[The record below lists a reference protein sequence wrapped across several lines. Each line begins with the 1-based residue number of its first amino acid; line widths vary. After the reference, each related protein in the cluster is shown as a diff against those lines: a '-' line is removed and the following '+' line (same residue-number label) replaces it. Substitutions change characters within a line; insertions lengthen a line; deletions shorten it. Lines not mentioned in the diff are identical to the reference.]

1 MQSNSRK
8 SQPTICRLFSCCEI
22 RCHNPSYGFLKSLAY
37 DQRVKHRFD
46 YTHRLTHNL
55 YEAGE
60 DVMMVK
66 KIGLSKDDVIKAKEK
81 YGENVF
87 SKPKERSAWR
97 DVLHVLKEPLM
108 LILIIAGGL
117 SFLVGE
123 YQDGIGIFIAVLL
136 GILIGRLTEGRS
148 KKASEELSKSLD
160 DIMVKVVRDGIKQQ
174 VLKKDLV
181 PGDIVHLETGDMIPA
196 DGVVLESQKLAARE
210 DMLTGESDQ
219 VDKKPSAIVY
229 GGTLVGDGNGVM
241 QVTAIGDATEMGC
254 IASDLDQEEA
264 MTPLQIKLGKLGGR
278 ISTIS
283 SSIAFM
289 LFGYMVL
296 QILRASQLSFDF
308 ASWEAFVVSIQSMD
322 IVFPSIKTAFIVC
335 VGLIVAAVPE
345 GLPTMVNITLA
356 LTMQRMS
363 KVNVLIRKKEA
374 CETIGSVSVICS
386 DKTGTL
392 TENKMKVRKAFLDG
406 RLTTTKEFS
415 DHPMFVRNCI
425 LNATADV
432 DFGADAEPIYV
443 GNPTECALIAATN
456 ESNYQKL
463 RDETEII
470 RKIPFSSEIKYMVS
484 VARYGL
490 QYTIYSKGAPEVI
503 LTQCDSQLVD
513 GRTRA
518 LNQRRKDELMRQI
531 NVWQSEGMRVLAFAF
546 KETPSKHEAM
556 MKDLT
561 GRLVFHGFV
570 AISDP
575 LREGVI
581 DAVQTTREANIETK
595 ILTGDNY
602 FTAEAIA
609 RELGI
614 VDAGKRVVEA
624 SYIEGLTDGQLRR
637 EIQSIAVVARS
648 MPATKLRIVGALQD
662 NGEVVAVTGDGIND
676 APALTKAD
684 VGIAMGIAG
693 TEVSKGASD
702 IVLTDDNF
710 KTIVEAIKWG
720 RGIYNNFQRYIQF
733 TLTVNV
739 IAFSIMILSQILG
752 MTLPFTT
759 IHLLWINIIMDGPPA
774 LALGMEP
781 IRDSVMTRKPIRK
794 KNNIINPFMLATIGL
809 NSLFMSV
816 VLFLQMRFNFLG
828 ADLTNVTAHGSEFRT
843 VMFSLFA
850 CLAIFNALNCRE
862 FGITSVSEN
871 FFRNKTA
878 LAMLTATLILQIAAT
893 QFISGFF
900 DAVPMSISMWA
911 RIIATGSSVVVF
923 SELLKFVIRSINGRR
938 KTLRVR
944 TQSSELRTQSASR

>member
-1 MQSNSRK
+1 
-8 SQPTICRLFSCCEI
+8 
-22 RCHNPSYGFLKSLAY
+22 
-37 DQRVKHRFD
+37 
-46 YTHRLTHNL
+46 
-55 YEAGE
+55 
-60 DVMMVK
+60 MMVK
-66 KIGLSKDDVIKAKEK
+66 KVGLSSEDVWVAKKK
-81 YGENVF
+81 YGENEF
-87 SKPKERSAWR
+87 SKPRERSALM
-97 DVLHVLKEPLM
+97 DILLVLKEPLM

-123 YQDGIGIFIAVLL
+123 YEDGLGIFIAVLL

-148 KKASEELSKSLD
+148 KKAAEALSKSLD
-160 DIMVKVVRDGIKQQ
+160 DILVKVVRDGVKHQ

-181 PGDIVHLETGDMIPA
+181 PGDIVYLETGDMVPA
-196 DGVVLESQKLAARE
+196 DGVVLEAHQLSLRE

-219 VDKKPSAIVY
+219 VQKMPAATVF
-229 GGTLVGDGNGVM
+229 GGTLVGDGSGVM
-241 QVTAIGDATEMGC
+241 QVTAIGDETEMGQ
-254 IASDLDQEEA
+254 IARDLDQEEM

-296 QILRASQLSFDF
+296 QILRASQLGIDMT
-308 ASWEAFVVSIQSMD
+308 SWNGFMESIRNMNL
-322 IVFPSIKTAFIVC
+322 VFPSIKTAFIVC

-356 LTMQRMS
+356 LTMGRMS
-363 KVNVLIRKKEA
+363 KVGVLIRKKEA

-392 TENKMKVRKAFLDG
+392 TENKMKVRKVYLDG
-406 RLTTTKEFS
+406 KVVDM
-415 DHPMFVRNCI
+415 DHLPQHPTFVENCV

-432 DFGADAEPIYV
+432 DFTTEEEATYI
-443 GNPTECALIAATN
+443 GNPTECALIASTRARG
-456 ESNYQKL
+456 YQNL
-463 RDETEII
+463 RDEADII
-470 RKIPFSSEIKYMVS
+470 RKIPFSSESKYMLS
-484 VARYGL
+484 VFRTGL

-503 LTQCDSQLVD
+503 LTQCDSELVN
-513 GRTRA
+513 GRKVA
-518 LNQRRKDELMRQI
+518 LSLKKRESLMVQI
-531 NVWQSEGMRVLAFAF
+531 NGWQSEGMRVLAFAY
-546 KETPSKHEAM
+546 KETPSRHETLL
-556 MKDLT
+556 KDFT
-561 GRLVFHGFV
+561 GRLIFHGFV

-575 LREGVI
+575 LRDGVLEAI
-581 DAVQTTREANIETK
+581 ETTRAAHIETK

-602 FTAEAIA
+602 FTAEAIG
-609 RELGI
+609 REIGI
-614 VDAGKRVVEA
+614 VSEGMRVVEA
-624 SYIEGLTDGQLRR
+624 AYIEGLTDEQLRR
-637 EIQSIAVVARS
+637 EIKSIAVVARS

-693 TEVSKGASD
+693 TEVSKGAAD
-702 IVLTDDNF
+702 IILTDDNF

-759 IHLLWINIIMDGPPA
+759 VHLLWINIIMDGPPA

-781 IRDSVMTRKPIRK
+781 IRNSVMNRKPTQKERG
-794 KNNIINPFMLATIGL
+794 IINSFMLATIGL
-809 NSLFMSV
+809 NSLFISI

-828 ADLTNVTAHGSEFRT
+828 ADLTNVTASGSEFRT

-862 FGITSVSEN
+862 FGVTSVTEN
-871 FFRNKTA
+871 FFKNKTA
-878 LAMLTATLILQIAAT
+878 LGMLTGTLILQIIAT
-893 QFISGFF
+893 QLMSGFF
-900 DAVPMSISMWA
+900 DAVPMSVTLWL
-911 RIIATGSSVVVF
+911 RIIATGASVVLF
-923 SELLKFVIRSINGRR
+923 SELLKLLLRSMNGKGKSR
-938 KTLRVR
+938 KDKKVLKLQRGI
-944 TQSSELRTQSASR
+944 AIF

>member
-1 MQSNSRK
+1 MIH
-8 SQPTICRLFSCCEI
+8 PPIIDLI
-22 RCHNPSYGFLKSLAY
+22 IHNN
-37 DQRVKHRFD
+37 D
-46 YTHRLTHNL
+46 TNL

-60 DVMMVK
+60 DEMMVK
-66 KIGLSKDDVIKAKEK
+66 KIGLSAQDVAEAKKK
-81 YGENVF
+81 YGENEF
-87 SKPKERSAWR
+87 SKVKERSAVR
-97 DVLHVLKEPLM
+97 DILQVLKEPLM

-123 YQDGIGIFIAVLL
+123 YEDGLGIFIAVML
-136 GILIGRLTEGRS
+136 GIIIGRLTEGRS
-148 KKASEELSKSLD
+148 KKASEALSKSLE
-160 DIMVKVVRDGIKQQ
+160 DIMVKVVRDGVKVQ
-174 VLKKDLV
+174 VVKRDLV

-196 DGVVLESQKLAARE
+196 DGIVLESHKLAARE

-219 VDKKPSAIVY
+219 VEKKSSATVF
-229 GGTLVGDGNGVM
+229 GGTLVGDGSGIM
-241 QVTAIGDATEMGC
+241 EITAIGDATEMGR
-254 IASDLDQEEA
+254 IARDLDQEEA

-296 QILRASQLSFDF
+296 QILRESQLAVNLTSWNCFV
-308 ASWEAFVVSIQSMD
+308 ASIRNMD

-406 RLTTTKEFS
+406 GHVELGTFS
-415 DHPMFVRNCI
+415 NHPMFVGNCI

-432 DFGADAEPIYV
+432 DFKTELEPLYI
-443 GNPTECALIAATN
+443 GNPTESALIAATQAT
-456 ESNYQKL
+456 SYQAL
-463 RDETEII
+463 RDSTDIV
-470 RKIPFSSEIKYMVS
+470 RKIPFSSETKFMLS
-484 VARYGL
+484 VAKNGL

-503 LTQCDSQLVD
+503 LTQCDSELVD
-513 GRTRA
+513 GRSRA
-518 LNQRRKDELMRQI
+518 LSQRRKDDLVRYI
-531 NVWQSEGMRVLAFAF
+531 NMWQAEGMRVLAFAF

-556 MKDLT
+556 MSKDFT

-575 LREGVI
+575 LREGVAQAI
-581 DAVQTTREANIETK
+581 ETTREANIETK

-602 FTAEAIA
+602 FTAEAIG
-609 RELGI
+609 REIGI
-614 VDAGKRVVEA
+614 VGDGARVVEA
-624 SYIEGLTDGQLRR
+624 SYIEGLSDSELRR
-637 EIQSIAVVARS
+637 EIKTISVVARS

-693 TEVSKGASD
+693 TEVSKGAAD
-702 IVLTDDNF
+702 IILTDDNF

-752 MTLPFTT
+752 MKLPFTT

-781 IRDSVMTRKPIRK
+781 IRDSVMTRKPISK

-828 ADLTNVTAHGSEFRT
+828 ADLSNVTAHGSEFRT

-862 FGITSVSEN
+862 FGITSVTEN

-878 LAMLTATLILQIAAT
+878 LAMLAGTLVLQIVAT
-893 QFISGFF
+893 QFASGFF
-900 DAVPMSISMWA
+900 DAVPMRVSMWA
-911 RIIATGSSVVVF
+911 RIIATGFSVVVF
-923 SELLKFVIRSINGRR
+923 SELLKFTISSVNGRR
-938 KTLRVR
+938 KKRFAPQNSEQEHR
-944 TQSSELRTQSASR
+944 AQSSKLRTQ

>member
-1 MQSNSRK
+1 M
-8 SQPTICRLFSCCEI
+8 E
-22 RCHNPSYGFLKSLAY
+22 
-37 DQRVKHRFD
+37 
-46 YTHRLTHNL
+46 
-55 YEAGE
+55 
-60 DVMMVK
+60 
-66 KIGLSKDDVIKAKEK
+66 
-81 YGENVF
+81 
-87 SKPKERSAWR
+87 
-97 DVLHVLKEPLM
+97 
-108 LILIIAGGL
+108 
-117 SFLVGE
+117 
-123 YQDGIGIFIAVLL
+123 
-136 GILIGRLTEGRS
+136 
-148 KKASEELSKSLD
+148 
-160 DIMVKVVRDGIKQQ
+160 
-174 VLKKDLV
+174 
-181 PGDIVHLETGDMIPA
+181 
-196 DGVVLESQKLAARE
+196 
-210 DMLTGESDQ
+210 
-219 VDKKPSAIVY
+219 
-229 GGTLVGDGNGVM
+229 
-241 QVTAIGDATEMGC
+241 VTAIGDATEMGC
-254 IASDLDQEEA
+254 IARDLDQEET

-296 QILRASQLSFDF
+296 QILRESQLSINFTSLEGF
-308 ASWEAFVVSIQSMD
+308 IASIRSMD
-322 IVFPSIKTAFIVC
+322 IVFPNIKTAFIIC

-406 RLTTTKEFS
+406 RLSAPQTFS
-415 DHPMFVRNCI
+415 SHPMFVNNCI

-432 DFGADAEPIYV
+432 DFCADAQPIYV
-443 GNPTECALIAATN
+443 GNPTECALITAIGAA
-456 ESNYQKL
+456 EYQVL
-463 RDETEII
+463 RDGTDIV
-470 RKIPFSSEIKYMVS
+470 RKIPFSSETKYMLS
-484 VARYGL
+484 IARNGL
-490 QYTIYSKGAPEVI
+490 AYTIYSKGAPEII
-503 LTQCDSQLVD
+503 LAQCDSELVD
-513 GRTRA
+513 GRTQI
-518 LNQRRKDELMRQI
+518 LSIKRRNDLERQI
-531 NVWQSEGMRVLAFAF
+531 NTWQSEGMRVLAFAF

-556 MKDLT
+556 MTKDFT

-575 LREGVI
+575 LREGVMEAI
-581 DAVQTTREANIETK
+581 ETTRAANIETK

-602 FTAEAIA
+602 FTALAIG
-609 RELGI
+609 REIGI
-614 VDAGKRVVEA
+614 VCDGMRVVEA
-624 SYIEGLTDGQLRR
+624 SYIEGLNDEQLKR
-637 EIQSIAVVARS
+637 EIKSIAVVARS

-693 TEVSKGASD
+693 TEVSKGAAD
-702 IVLTDDNF
+702 IILTDDNF

-752 MTLPFTT
+752 LTLPFTT

-781 IRDSVMTRKPIRK
+781 IRNSVMNRKPIAK
-794 KNNIINPFMLATIGL
+794 KNNIINPFMMATIGL

-828 ADLTNVTAHGSEFRT
+828 ADLSNITAHGSEFRT

-862 FGITSVSEN
+862 FGITSVKEN
-871 FFRNKTA
+871 FFKNKTA
-878 LAMLTATLILQIAAT
+878 LAMLTGTLILQIAAT
-893 QFISGFF
+893 QFASGFF
-900 DAVPMSISMWA
+900 DAVPMSINMWV
-911 RIIATGSSVVVF
+911 RIIVTGFSVVVF
-923 SELLKFVIRSINGRR
+923 SELLKFMIRRMNDKR
-938 KTLRVR
+938 KGKRKKQALKLQRGI
-944 TQSSELRTQSASR
+944 AIF

>member
-1 MQSNSRK
+1 MIAK
-8 SQPTICRLFSCCEI
+8 KV
-22 RCHNPSYGFLKSLAY
+22 G
-37 DQRVKHRFD
+37 
-46 YTHRLTHNL
+46 LTT
-55 YEAGE
+55 EEVVAAQE
-60 DVMMVK
+60 Q
-66 KIGLSKDDVIKAKEK
+66 
-81 YGENVF
+81 YGENEF
-87 SKPKERSAWR
+87 SKPAERSALV
-97 DVLHVLKEPLM
+97 DILHVLKEPLM
-108 LILIIAGGL
+108 LILVIAGGL

-123 YQDGIGIFIAVLL
+123 YEDGLGIFIAVLL

-148 KKASEELSKSLD
+148 KKAAEALSKTLD
-160 DIMVKVVRDGIKQQ
+160 DVQVKAVRDGIK
-174 VLKKDLV
+174 VHILKKDLV
-181 PGDIVHLETGDMIPA
+181 PGDVVHLETGDMVPA
-196 DGVVLESQKLAARE
+196 DGIVIEANNLAARE

-219 VDKKPSAIVY
+219 VKKEPAATVF
-229 GGTLVGDGNGVM
+229 GGTFVGDGSGTM
-241 QVTAIGDATEMGC
+241 LVTAIGDATEMGS
-254 IASDLDQEEA
+254 IARDLDQEDA

-296 QILRASQLSFDF
+296 QILRDSQLSFNLTSWGAF
-308 ASWEAFVVSIQSMD
+308 TESIASMN

-363 KVNVLIRKKEA
+363 KVGVLIRKKEA

-406 RLTTTKEFS
+406 QPAALGLFHQHPEF
-415 DHPMFVRNCI
+415 VNNCL

-432 DFGADAEPIYV
+432 DFNQEDEPLYV

-456 ESNYQKL
+456 DLTYQEL
-463 RDETEII
+463 RNSTKYV
-470 RKIPFSSEIKYMVS
+470 RKVPFSSEAKYMLS
-484 VARYGL
+484 VVKTGL
-490 QYTIYSKGAPEVI
+490 QYTIYSKGAPEVV
-503 LTQCDSQLVD
+503 LTQCDSELIN
-513 GRTRA
+513 GRKIA
-518 LNQRRKDELMRQI
+518 LNRKRRLDLMEQI
-531 NVWQSEGMRVLAFAF
+531 NAWQSEGMRVLAFAF
-546 KETPSKHEAM
+546 KQTPSKHETSL
-556 MKDLT
+556 KDFT

-575 LREGVI
+575 LREGVLEAI
-581 DAVQTTREANIETK
+581 ETTRAAHIETK

-602 FTAEAIA
+602 FTAEAIG
-609 RELGI
+609 REIGI
-614 VDAGKRVVEA
+614 VHEGKRVVEA
-624 SYIEGLTDGQLRR
+624 SYIEGLTDTQLRR
-637 EIQSIAVVARS
+637 EIGSISVVARS
-648 MPATKLRIVGALQD
+648 MPATKLRIVAALQD

-693 TEVSKGASD
+693 TEVSKGAAD
-702 IVLTDDNF
+702 IILTDDNF

-759 IHLLWINIIMDGPPA
+759 VHLLWINIIMDGPPA

-781 IRDSVMTRKPIRK
+781 IRNSVMNRRPIRK
-794 KNNIINPFMLATIGL
+794 KNNIINPFMMLTIGL

-828 ADLTNVTAHGSEFRT
+828 ADLSNITAHGSEFRT

-862 FGITSVSEN
+862 FGITSITEN
-871 FFRNKTA
+871 FFKNKTA
-878 LAMLTATLILQIAAT
+878 LAMLTGTLVLQIVAT
-893 QFISGFF
+893 QFTSGFF
-900 DAVPMSISMWA
+900 DAVPMSANLWG
-911 RIIATGSSVVVF
+911 RIIATGFTVVLF
-923 SELLKFVIRSINGRR
+923 SELLKLILRSMNSKR
-938 KTLRVR
+938 KGKTDPKKAKMKLQRGI
-944 TQSSELRTQSASR
+944 TIF

>member
-1 MQSNSRK
+1 
-8 SQPTICRLFSCCEI
+8 
-22 RCHNPSYGFLKSLAY
+22 
-37 DQRVKHRFD
+37 
-46 YTHRLTHNL
+46 
-55 YEAGE
+55 
-60 DVMMVK
+60 MMIK
-66 KIGLSKDDVIKAKEK
+66 KMGLSTQDAVVARER
-81 YGENVF
+81 YGENEF
-87 SKPKERSAWR
+87 SKPKERSALV
-97 DVLHVLKEPLM
+97 DMLHILKEPLM

-123 YQDGIGIFIAVLL
+123 YEDGLGIFIAVLL
-136 GILIGRLTEGRS
+136 GIIIGRLTEGRS
-148 KKASEELSKSLD
+148 KKAAEALSKSLD
-160 DIMVKVVRDGIKQQ
+160 DIRVKVVRDGVKVQ

-196 DGVVLESQKLAARE
+196 DGVILESHQLAARE

-219 VDKKPSAIVY
+219 VKKESGVTIF
-229 GGTLVGDGNGVM
+229 GGTLVGDGSGIM
-241 QVTAIGDATEMGC
+241 EVTAIGDMTEMGR
-254 IASDLDQEEA
+254 IARDLDQEEA

-283 SSIAFM
+283 SSIALM
-289 LFGYMVL
+289 LFVYMVF
-296 QILRASQLSFDF
+296 QILRESQLSFNLT
-308 ASWEAFVVSIQSMD
+308 SWEGFIASIQGMD

-374 CETIGSVSVICS
+374 CETIGSISVICS

-406 RLTTTKEFS
+406 RLVSLETFGN
-415 DHPMFVRNCI
+415 HPLFVNNCI

-432 DFGADAEPIYV
+432 DFNAEIEPAYV
-443 GNPTECALIAATN
+443 GNPTECALIAASGATD
-456 ESNYQKL
+456 YPTL
-463 RDETEII
+463 RANTELI
-470 RKIPFSSEIKYMVS
+470 RKIPFSSETKYMLS
-484 VARYGL
+484 VARNGL
-490 QYTIYSKGAPEVI
+490 HYTIYSKGAPEVI
-503 LTQCDSQLVD
+503 LTQCDSELVN
-513 GRTRA
+513 GRTIA
-518 LNQRRKDELMRQI
+518 LNHKRKGDLMHQI
-531 NVWQSEGMRVLAFAF
+531 NTWQSEGMRVLAFAF
-546 KETPSKHEAM
+546 KETPSKHEVLM
-556 MKDLT
+556 TKDFT

-575 LREGVI
+575 LRAGVTQAI
-581 DAVQTTREANIETK
+581 EITREANIETK

-602 FTAEAIA
+602 FTAEAIG
-609 RELGI
+609 REIGI
-614 VDAGKRVVEA
+614 VRDQMRVVDA
-624 SYIEGLTDGQLRR
+624 SYIEKLTDEQLRR
-637 EIQSIAVVARS
+637 EIKSIAVVARS

-684 VGIAMGIAG
+684 VGVAMGIAG
-693 TEVSKGASD
+693 TEVSKDAAD
-702 IVLTDDNF
+702 IILTDDNF

-739 IAFSIMILSQILG
+739 IAFSIMILSQMLG

-759 IHLLWINIIMDGPPA
+759 VHLLWINIIMDGPPA

-781 IRDSVMTRKPIRK
+781 IRNSVMNRKPIAK
-794 KNNIINPFMLATIGL
+794 KHNIINPFMLATIGL
-809 NSLFMSV
+809 NSLFMSI

-828 ADLTNVTAHGSEFRT
+828 ADLSNVTAHGSEFRT

-862 FGITSVSEN
+862 FGITSIKEN
-871 FFRNKTA
+871 FFKNKTA
-878 LAMLTATLILQIAAT
+878 LAMLTGTLVLQIVAT
-893 QFISGFF
+893 QFASGFF
-900 DAVPMSISMWA
+900 DAVPMRMSMWV
-911 RIIATGSSVVVF
+911 RIMATGFSVVVF
-923 SELLKFVIRSINGRR
+923 SELLKLVIRSLNSRR
-938 KTLRVR
+938 KGKDDHKETGMKLQRGM
-944 TQSSELRTQSASR
+944 TIF

>member
-1 MQSNSRK
+1 M
-8 SQPTICRLFSCCEI
+8 
-22 RCHNPSYGFLKSLAY
+22 
-37 DQRVKHRFD
+37 FD
-46 YTHRLTHNL
+46 YTQDEGSNL

-60 DVMMVK
+60 EAMTVK
-66 KIGLSKDDVIKAKEK
+66 KIGLSTQDVIAAKDK
-81 YGENVF
+81 YGYNEF
-87 SKPKERSAWR
+87 SKPKERSALV
-97 DVLHVLKEPLM
+97 DILYILKEPLM
-108 LILIIAGGL
+108 LILMIAGGL

-123 YQDGIGIFIAVLL
+123 YEDGLGIFIAVLL
-136 GILIGRLTEGRS
+136 GIIIGRLTEGRS
-148 KKASEELSKSLD
+148 KKAAEALSKSLD
-160 DIMVKVVRDGIKQQ
+160 DVMVKVVRDGVKVQ
-174 VLKKDLV
+174 VLRKDLV
-181 PGDIVHLETGDMIPA
+181 PGDVVHLATGDMVPA
-196 DGVVLESQKLAARE
+196 DGVVLESNKLAARE
-210 DMLTGESDQ
+210 DMLTGESEQ
-219 VDKKPSAIVY
+219 VEKEQAAVVF
-229 GGTLVGDGNGVM
+229 GGTLIGDGTGVM
-241 QVTAIGDATEMGC
+241 QVVSIGDATEMGR
-254 IASDLDQEEA
+254 IARDLDQEEA

-296 QILRASQLSFDF
+296 QILRESQLSVDF
-308 ASWEAFVVSIQSMD
+308 ASWEGFVASIRSMD

-363 KVNVLIRKKEA
+363 KVGVLIRKKEA

-392 TENKMKVRKAFLDG
+392 TENKMKVRKLFLDG
-406 RLTTTKEFS
+406 GLVALEDVGEHTLFI
-415 DHPMFVRNCI
+415 NQCI

-432 DFGADAEPIYV
+432 DFNVGNEHEPTYI
-443 GNPTECALIAATN
+443 GNPTECALIAATCTA
-456 ESNYQKL
+456 SYQTL
-463 RDETEII
+463 RADADIL
-470 RKIPFSSEIKYMVS
+470 RQIPFSSETKYMLS
-484 VARYGL
+484 VARNGL
-490 QYTIYSKGAPEVI
+490 QYTIYSKGAPEII
-503 LTQCDSQLVD
+503 LAQCDGELVN
-513 GRTRA
+513 GRRLALSGKRRA
-518 LNQRRKDELMRQI
+518 NLMHQI
-531 NVWQSEGMRVLAFAF
+531 NTWQAEGMRVLAFAF

-556 MKDLT
+556 MKDFT
-561 GRLVFHGFV
+561 GKLVFHGFV

-575 LREGVI
+575 LREGVTCAI
-581 DAVQTTREANIETK
+581 ETTRAAHIETK

-602 FTAEAIA
+602 FTAEAIG
-609 RELGI
+609 REIGI
-614 VDAGKRVVEA
+614 VQDGMRVVEA
-624 SYIEGLTDGQLRR
+624 SYIEGLTDEQLRR
-637 EIQSIAVVARS
+637 EIKTIAVVARS

-693 TEVSKGASD
+693 TEVSKGAAD
-702 IVLTDDNF
+702 IILTDDNF

-759 IHLLWINIIMDGPPA
+759 VHLLWINIIMDGPPA

-781 IRDSVMTRKPIRK
+781 IRNSVMNRKPIHK
-794 KNNIINPFMLATIGL
+794 KHNIINPFMLATIGL
-809 NSLFMSV
+809 NSLFMST

-828 ADLTNVTAHGSEFRT
+828 ADLSNVTAHGSEFRT

-862 FGITSVSEN
+862 FGITSIAEN
-871 FFRNKTA
+871 FFKNKTA
-878 LAMLTATLILQIAAT
+878 LFMLTGTLILQIIAT
-893 QFISGFF
+893 QFASGFF
-900 DAVPMSISMWA
+900 DAVPMSMEMWI
-911 RIIATGSSVVVF
+911 RIIITGLSVVVF
-923 SELLKFVIRSINGRR
+923 SEILKLTMRNMNSKR
-938 KTLRVR
+938 KEKEEKQALNMRHQAATF
-944 TQSSELRTQSASR
+944 